1 MTIKTF
7 WLILFRILGIWL
19 VLDSVKIIPDFIST
33 LFSFATEPE
42 QKMQVYVWT
51 FSFFLSSIGLYAV
64 ILWLFFFKTDWL
76 IYKLNLEKGFTEDR
90 IELNIPRSTVLSF
103 AIILIG
109 GLMFVETLP
118 QICRLIFSYF
128 QGRNIFNQN
137 PISGSIIYILAKT
150 IIGYL
155 LMTNS
160 QFVVSFIDK
169 KKVKESNINE

>member
-19 VLDSVKIIPDFIST
+19 VLDSIKIVPDFISS
-33 LFSFATEPE
+33 LFSFATVPE
-42 QKMQVYVWT
+42 LKMQDYVWT
-51 FSFFLSSIGLYAV
+51 FAFFISSIGLYAI

-76 IYKLNLEKGFTEDR
+76 IYKLHLEKGFIEDR
-90 IELNIPRSTVLSF
+90 IEFNIPRSTVLSF

-118 QICRLIFSYF
+118 QIFRMIFSYF
-128 QGRNIFNQN
+128 KGRNVFIQN
-137 PISGSIIYILAKT
+137 PISGSIVYILSKT

-160 QFVVSFIDK
+160 QYVVSIIDK